1 MSMQVGLWV
10 AAIIGVAIIAWL
22 AFYAG
27 SLLARLKRQNQRRD
41 EAISQRIERIN
52 ESIVTIAKAMEQ
64 EQCPLSEG
72 CLRIVVLL
80 DHRPDSQQRDFAED
94 FPAMHDMYERIKH
107 MPTHEAR
114 KQFPKKEIRKLDNER
129 EGYEV
134 EMKDI
139 ILADIRKL
147 LSDYPL

>member
-10 AAIIGVAIIAWL
+10 AAIIGIAIIAWL

-80 DHRPDSQQRDFAED
+80 DHRPDSRQRDFTAD

-107 MPTHEAR
+107 MPTHDAR
-114 KQFPKKEIRKLDNER
+114 KQFPKKEIRKMDNER